1 VTRALSCLLFCKDS
15 RLRLLDSLI
24 ARRRRTTHPVCHLSS
39 ANVDRISTNPSLSQ
53 EDYKPQ
59 DNRLIGYPK
68 PPTREPESADYTRSV
83 TTVDTQWD

>member
-1 VTRALSCLLFCKDS
+1 MTRALSYLLSCKDS
-15 RLRLLDSLI
+15 RLRLLDSQI
-24 ARRRRTTHPVCHLSS
+24 ARRRTTTHPVCRISS

-68 PPTREPESADYTRSV
+68 PPSRDPESADYTRSV
-83 TTVDTQWD
+83 NTVDTQRD